1 MKRHE
6 AKGAACG
13 PSSKRTT
20 MMSRLSSQR
29 RSVFFLLALVLAVV
43 TQSNA
48 AEVRCKTADC
58 LAGALIRN
66 IPRGETIA
74 LVPFG
79 PPNTSIPRRVA
90 DGLHDG
96 INSALYRKSK
106 RRHKL
111 VSREL
116 RDEIWR
122 FYQSEREKSDY
133 QAFWKK
139 RRVSVI
145 IQCKDRGSRPGGLA
159 LHCVASGVGEKSRL
173 KGDVIGPSTVL
184 PVEDRW
190 FHYRYTLTRL
200 GLELAGKNTRP
211 GEISK
216 VFIVDRALGQPTAL
230 SRDVGRELQVIM
242 EERLRSRREHLKS
255 RAGMKAVLGRD
266 DKTASQKGRIYE
278 LRGEVAWM
286 SDKAARLSARLVDPA
301 TGDNL
306 RTARVDIERSWLP
319 ENLRKRTLGYYTATA
334 RAVES
339 GRLDAQSAKLAVKN
353 LARAMV
359 VAKALGVSG
368 PGIKEIRME
377 ADGMRALRHALQR
390 GIPKDE
396 RFGGT
401 RPDGEGGWRTEL
413 RARVVKLGASAKP
426 VFTAKLAKG
435 KVRAGEDIRVEM
447 STKAKETLHVA
458 AFSWGADGN
467 VVRLYPHPYEPK
479 PRIPANGRLAL
490 PRDSRCPIASAPLA
504 GKSASHEAVVVLA
517 AYERLAFEKLAP
529 SFCFDPKSE
538 KPGKPVSGEVFLNAL
553 VGLDL
558 SRAGIAVL
566 PYRVER

>member
-13 PSSKRTT
+13 RSSDAA
-20 MMSRLSSQR
+20 SNGNLPFQWRL
-29 RSVFFLLALVLAVV
+29 VMLIFALVLTGVAGAA
-43 TQSNA
+43 A

-58 LAGALIRN
+58 LAGALIRD
-66 IPRGETIA
+66 IPLGETIA

-79 PPNTSIPRRVA
+79 PPNTNIPRRVA
-90 DGLHDG
+90 EGLHDG
-96 INSALYRKSK
+96 INSALYRKSN

-111 VSREL
+111 VSRKL

-133 QAFWKK
+133 QAFWKD

-145 IQCKDRGSRPGGLA
+145 IHCQDRGPRAGGLA

-200 GLELAGKNTRP
+200 GLELADKKTRP

-216 VFIVDRALGQPTAL
+216 VFIVDGALGQPTAL
-230 SRDVGRELQVIM
+230 SRDVGRELQVII
-242 EERLRSRREHLKS
+242 EERLRSRRELLKN

-266 DKTASQKGRIYE
+266 DKTASTTGSVYE

-301 TGDNL
+301 TGENL
-306 RTARVDIERSWLP
+306 RTARVDLERSWLP

-377 ADGMRALRHALQR
+377 ADGVRALRHALR
-390 GIPKDE
+390 HGVPKDE
-396 RFGGT
+396 RFGGP
-401 RPDGEGGWRTEL
+401 RREGDDRWRTKL
-413 RARVVKLGASAKP
+413 RARVVKLGAAARP
-426 VFTAKLAKG
+426 AFTARLAKDE
-435 KVRAGEDIRVEM
+435 VRAGEDIRIEM
-447 STKAKETLHVA
+447 STKTKKNLHVA
-458 AFSWGADGN
+458 AFAWGADGT
-467 VVRLYPHPYEPK
+467 VFRLYPHPYERN

-490 PRDSRCPIASAPLA
+490 PRDSRCPITSAPLP
-504 GKSASHEAVVVLA
+504 GKRASHEAVVVLA
-517 AYERLAFEKLAP
+517 SYERLAFEKLAP
-529 SFCFDPKSE
+529 SFCYDDKSE

-553 VGLDL
+553 AGLDL